1 MEQLKVITKEGT
13 PLNKDQK
20 ANFQER
26 IKERQSKD
34 LVIAFCGPIASGVSS
49 VVKHVAAI
57 LETFD
62 YESEIIKL
70 SDFIEKNITKTMIK
84 ISGEGLK
91 KDTVERII
99 KLQDAGNELRKKY
112 SLDILSQFAINEIG
126 FNRQGRIQGEG
137 EALKEIIRDTPH
149 RVAYLIDSIK
159 HPSEIN
165 LLRIVYGNMF
175 YLFGVL
181 CAEPIRVRRLREKG
195 FSAHEAQQV
204 IERDKKQEEG
214 HGQQL
219 VKALQYADFFA
230 RNNHQNI
237 EGLKNQI
244 KRFFDLIFGTKV
256 VTPTHDEFAMYI
268 AQSAALRS
276 ACLSRQIG
284 AAILNKEGE
293 IVSTGCNDVPC
304 YEGGLYTPEHGD
316 KDSRCAYLQ
325 GSKCFNDDHKSKLK
339 DKIENILKDCTNIG
353 KGIDSIVKNIYEDTW
368 LKDVLEFSRAI
379 HAEMAAIVSAAR
391 NGHTVKGCTLYTLTF
406 PCHNCARH
414 IVASGIKR
422 VVYIEPYEKSRALE
436 LHGDSIELEPSMVA
450 EETRKVIFLHF
461 EGIAPRQY
469 LNLFR
474 ITKERKKEGKLVLLK
489 PQEALPVVP
498 QYLDTFIDL
507 EAQVATHLESLNL
520 I

>member
-1 MEQLKVITKEGT
+1 MKQLEVITKEGT
-13 PLNKDQK
+13 PLNKDRK
-20 ANFQER
+20 ANLQER

-70 SDFIEKNITKTMIK
+70 SDFIKENIPKTMIK
-84 ISGEGLK
+84 ISDEELK
-91 KDTVERII
+91 KDTAERII

-112 SLDILSQFAINEIG
+112 SLDILSQFAIKEIG
-126 FNRQGRIQGEG
+126 FNRQERIQKED
-137 EALKEIIRDTPH
+137 EALKGIIRDTPH

-181 CAEPIRVRRLREKG
+181 CAEPIRVKRLIEKG
-195 FSAHEAQQV
+195 FSADDAQQV

-339 DKIENILKDCTNIG
+339 DKIDNILKDSTNI
-353 KGIDSIVKNIYEDTW
+353 KEKIDSIVKNIYEDTW

-450 EETRKVIFLHF
+450 EETGKVIFLHF

-507 EAQVATHLESLNL
+507 EAQVAKHLESLKL